1 MFLIFGISPRK
12 SDEIFVK
19 DSSGRQYSIFFLANW
34 FSLFFIP
41 LIPFGKNYFIKI
53 GNKDVEITQQEYE
66 QMKNTGKVILKYENY
81 STGASA
87 FEQAFDGDNTTYN
100 NSNSTYA
107 NDFCP
112 VCKNKLEETFAYC
125 PFCGQ
130 KQPRK

>member
-12 SDEIFVK
+12 SDEIFVR
-19 DSSGRQYSIFFLANW
+19 DSYGRQYSIFFLANW

-53 GNKDVEITQQEYE
+53 GSKDVEITQQEYE

-81 STGASA
+81 STGTSA
-87 FEQAFDGDNTTYN
+87 FEQAFDGDNNTY
-100 NSNSTYA
+100 SNSTYA

-112 VCKNKLEETFAYC
+112 VCKNKLDEKFAYC

>member
-12 SDEIFVK
+12 SDVIFVK

-41 LIPFGKNYFIKI
+41 LIPFGKNYFINV
-53 GNKDVEITQQEYE
+53 GNKDVEITQAENE

-81 STGASA
+81 SAGASA
-87 FEQAFDGDNTTYN
+87 FEQAFDNQGTYN
-100 NSNSTYA
+100 TGSTYA
-107 NDFCP
+107 NDICP